1 MQKKDITNDQAD
13 LSSEKKNDIAKKK
26 RSDFFH
32 TEDLA

>member
-26 RSDFFH
+26 RG
-32 TEDLA
+32 EY